1 MNERLFLRLDDDELH
16 GPEAHMPPGTLH
28 ACPVAAPL
36 RPYVSHILAYRETIP
51 AGAEILERVLPDG
64 ALRLIVELGDAPTV
78 QVLGAS
84 AAPALLRLQG
94 RLEGLSL
101 TLRPGA
107 AAALLGLPAGE
118 LTGQVLPLDSLWR
131 GAGAE
136 LGERLGT
143 SQGDTA
149 RLTVLQAFLQRRLPG
164 PTITSRPAVMQA
176 LQLIGRSEGRRP
188 LREIAAAM
196 GVGERRLQQLFQL
209 EVGLSPR
216 TWSRLA
222 RLQACLRRLRLQ
234 GVTPGWVD
242 LALDSGFYDQAHL
255 AKEFRALCGLSPT
268 EFLARAVSGSSKTGA

>member
-1 MNERLFLRLDDDELH
+1 MNERLFLRLDGDELH
-16 GPEAHMPPGTLH
+16 GPEARMPPGTLR

-51 AGAEILERVLPDG
+51 AGSEILERVLPDG
-64 ALRLIVELGDAPTV
+64 ALRLIVEFGDAPTV
-78 QVLGAS
+78 RVLGAS
-84 AAPALLRLQG
+84 AAPVLLRLQG

-149 RLTVLQAFLQRRLPG
+149 RLTMLQAFLQRRLPG

-176 LQLIGRSEGRRP
+176 LQLIDRSEGHRP
-188 LREIAAAM
+188 LREIAAAV
-196 GVGERRLQQLFQL
+196 GIGERRLQQLFQL
-209 EVGLSPR
+209 DVGLSPR
-216 TWSRLA
+216 AWGRLA

-234 GVTPGWVD
+234 GTTPGWAD

-268 EFLARAVSGSSKTGA
+268 EFLARATSGSSKTGP

>member
-1 MNERLFLRLDDDELH
+1 MSERLFLRLDDDELH

-51 AGAEILERVLPDG
+51 AGSEILERVLPDG

-84 AAPALLRLQG
+84 AAPVLLRLQG

-101 TLRPGA
+101 TVRPGA

-176 LQLIGRSEGRRP
+176 LRLIGRSEGRRP
-188 LREIAAAM
+188 LHEIAAAM

-234 GVTPGWVD
+234 GATPGWVD

-268 EFLARAVSGSSKTGA
+268 EFLARAVSGSSKTGS

>member
-1 MNERLFLRLDDDELH
+1 MNERLFLRLDGDELH
-16 GPEAHMPPGTLH
+16 GPEAHMPPGTLR

-36 RPYVSHILAYRETIP
+36 HPFVSHILAYREIIP
-51 AGAEILERVLPDG
+51 AGSEILERVLPDG
-64 ALRLIVELGDAPTV
+64 ALRLIVEFGDAPTV

-84 AAPALLRLQG
+84 AAPVLLRLQG

-107 AAALLGLPAGE
+107 APALLGLPAGE

-136 LGERLGT
+136 LNERLFAASGEA
-143 SQGDTA
+143 A
-149 RLTVLQAFLQRRLPG
+149 RLTMLQAFLQQRLPDR
-164 PTITSRPAVMQA
+164 TINDRPAVMQA

-188 LREIAAAM
+188 LREIAAAL

-216 TWSRLA
+216 AWGRLA
-222 RLQACLRRLRLQ
+222 RLQACLRRLRML
-234 GVTPGWVD
+234 GATPGWVD

-255 AKEFRALCGLSPT
+255 AREFRSLCGLSPT
-268 EFLARAVSGSSKTGA
+268 EFLACAVSGSSKTGS